1 MKIKLLDHKHIPGF
15 NSGSGLQ
22 FHAENL
28 YLTDPGSNEILV
40 LSQNW
45 KEVDRIP
52 LFDSKGSPEQNGHKD
67 LEAATIVEINSIP
80 RLLALGTDING
91 TKHNKA
97 VLLNLDDRTRE
108 DFTIDE
114 FDERLKVFGLDQLN
128 IRTAAIILGKLVL
141 GNRGNAG
148 TSENNFVVTDIDLWK
163 KQDTEEIS
171 LLPVKYPDDTPEG
184 ILLSGMSY
192 SPENDWLIL
201 TFISETAP
209 SGNGGAAVT
218 TSYLGLAENAS
229 RKVARK
235 QVKINE
241 FIDLAEVSKHLVGQQ
256 IKATCIQ
263 TDKSGKVKLYMVA
276 DHEEGGTQIFKIRIK
291 H

>member
-1 MKIKLLDHKHIPGF
+1 MKVKLLDHKYIPGF

-28 YLTDPGSNEILV
+28 YLTDTGSNEVLV

-45 KEVDRIP
+45 KEIDRIP
-52 LFDSKGSPEQNGHKD
+52 LFGTKGSLNNTEHKD

-80 RLLALGTDING
+80 RLLALGTDIHDSS
-91 TKHNKA
+91 HNKA

-108 DFTIDE
+108 DFAIDE
-114 FDERLKVFGLDQLN
+114 FDERLKVLGLDQLN

-148 TSENNFVVTDIDLWK
+148 STENNFVVTDIDLWK

-171 LLPVKYPDDTPEG
+171 LLPVKYPEDTPEG

-201 TFISETAP
+201 TFISEIGH
-209 SGNGGAAVT
+209 SGNGDAPLST
-218 TSYLGLAENAS
+218 TYLGLVENAS

-241 FIDLAEVSKHLVGQQ
+241 LIDLSEISKHLFGQE

-263 TDKSGKVKLYMVA
+263 SDKSGKVKLYMVA
-276 DHEEGGTQIFKIRIK
+276 DHQEGGTQIYKIRIK

>member
-1 MKIKLLDHKHIPGF
+1 MKIKLLDYKHIPGF

-28 YLTDPGSNEILV
+28 YLTDAGSNEILV

-45 KEVDRIP
+45 KEIERIP
-52 LFDSKGSPEQNGHKD
+52 LFESNEGLNNNEHKD

-80 RLLALGTDING
+80 RLLALGTDMHEA
-91 TKHNKA
+91 KHNKA

-114 FDERLKVFGLDQLN
+114 FDERLKVFGLEQLN

-141 GNRGNAG
+141 GNRGNVKTA
-148 TSENNFVVTDIDLWK
+148 ENNFVVTDIDLWK

-171 LLPVKYPDDTPEG
+171 LLPVKYPEDTPEG

-192 SPENDWLIL
+192 SPENDWLVL
-201 TFISETAP
+201 TFISEAGRSRKGEAP
-209 SGNGGAAVT
+209 RP
-218 TSYLGLAENAS
+218 TSYLGLVENAS

-241 FIDLAEVSKHLVGQQ
+241 MVDLADVSKHLVAQD

-263 TDKSGKVKLYMVA
+263 SDKSGKVKLFMVA
-276 DHEEGGTQIFKIRIK
+276 DHPEGGTQIFKIRIK

>member
-15 NSGSGLQ
+15 NSGSGLE
-22 FHAENL
+22 FHQENL
-28 YLTDPGSNEILV
+28 YLTDTGSNEILV

-45 KEVDRIP
+45 KEIDRIP
-52 LFDSKGSPEQNGHKD
+52 LFGTKGNLNNSEHKD

-80 RLLALGTDING
+80 RLLALGTDIHEA
-91 TKHNKA
+91 KHNKA

-114 FDERLKVFGLDQLN
+114 FDARLKVFGLDQLN
-128 IRTAAIILGKLVL
+128 IRTAAIVLGKLVL

-148 TSENNFVVTDIDLWK
+148 TAENNFVVTDIDLWK

-171 LLPVKYPDDTPEG
+171 LLPVKYPEDTPEG

-201 TFISETAP
+201 TFISETGQ
-209 SGNGGAAVT
+209 SGNGET
-218 TSYLGLAENAS
+218 PLPTSYLGLVENAS

-241 FIDLAEVSKHLVGQQ
+241 LIDLSEVSKHLVGQE

-263 TDKSGKVKLYMVA
+263 SDKSGKVKLYMVA
-276 DHEEGGTQIFKIRIK
+276 DHTEGGTQIFKIRIK

>member
-1 MKIKLLDHKHIPGF
+1 M
-15 NSGSGLQ
+15 
-22 FHAENL
+22 
-28 YLTDPGSNEILV
+28 V
-40 LSQNW
+40 LSQKW

-52 LFDSKGSPEQNGHKD
+52 LFESNGINNNNEHKD

-80 RLLALGTDING
+80 RLLALGTDTNEA
-91 TKHNKA
+91 KHNKA

-141 GNRGNAG
+141 GNRGNVG
-148 TSENNFVVTDIDLWK
+148 TTDNNFVVTDIDLWK

-171 LLPVKYPDDTPEG
+171 LLPVKYPESTPEG

-201 TFISETAP
+201 TFISETGS
-209 SGNGGAAVT
+209 SGNGESSSP
-218 TSYLGLAENAS
+218 TSYLGLVENAS

-241 FIDLAEVSKHLVGQQ
+241 IVDLAEISKHLVGQE

-263 TDKSGKVKLYMVA
+263 ADKGGKVKLYMIA
-276 DHEEGGTQIFKIRIK
+276 DHHEGGTQIFKIRIK

>member
-22 FHAENL
+22 FHEDNL
-28 YLTDPGSNEILV
+28 YLTDTGSNEVLV

-45 KEVDRIP
+45 KEIDRIP
-52 LFDSKGSPEQNGHKD
+52 LFGTKGVLNNTEHKD

-80 RLLALGTDING
+80 RLLALGTDIHEAG
-91 TKHNKA
+91 HNKA

-114 FDERLKVFGLDQLN
+114 FDERLKVLGLDQLN

-141 GNRGNAG
+141 GNRGNG
-148 TSENNFVVTDIDLWK
+148 NTPENNFVVTDIDLWK

-171 LLPVKYPDDTPEG
+171 LLPVKYPEDTPEG
-184 ILLSGMSY
+184 VLLSGMSY

-201 TFISETAP
+201 TFISETVQT
-209 SGNGGAAVT
+209 GNGDAPLST
-218 TSYLGLAENAS
+218 TYLGLAENAS

-241 FIDLAEVSKHLVGQQ
+241 LIDLSEISKHLAGQE

-263 TDKSGKVKLYMVA
+263 SDKSGKVKLYLVA
-276 DHEEGGTQIFKIRIK
+276 DHEEGGTQIYKIRIK

>member
-28 YLTDPGSNEILV
+28 YLTDTGSNEILV

-52 LFDSKGSPEQNGHKD
+52 LFGTKGSLNNTEHKD

-80 RLLALGTDING
+80 RLLALGTDSHE
-91 TKHNKA
+91 TRHNKA

-114 FDERLKVFGLDQLN
+114 FDERLKVLGLDQLN
-128 IRTAAIILGKLVL
+128 IRTAAIVLGKLVL
-141 GNRGNAG
+141 GNRGNAD
-148 TSENNFVVTDIDLWK
+148 TPENNFVVTDIDLWK

-171 LLPVKYPDDTPEG
+171 LLPVKYPEDTPEG

-201 TFISETAP
+201 TFISEIDQ
-209 SGNGGAAVT
+209 SGNDDTPLST
-218 TSYLGLAENAS
+218 TYLGLVENAS

-241 FIDLAEVSKHLVGQQ
+241 LIDLSEISKHLYGQE

-263 TDKSGKVKLYMVA
+263 SDKSGKIKLYMVA
-276 DHEEGGTQIFKIRIK
+276 DHQDGGTKIYKIRIK